1 MTVIWVAFGS
11 AIGGAGRY
19 WVFEFLARQY
29 GGGFPWAT
37 LTVNVV
43 GSLLIGVAAA
53 LTGSEGRFEL
63 GGAGRQ
69 FLMLGLFGG
78 FTTFS
83 AFSLETLT
91 LIQDADWWPATGNVF
106 ASVGLCLIG
115 VWAGHT
121 LAMVLN
127 R

>member
-1 MTVIWVAFGS
+1 MTVVWVALGS

-19 WVFEFLARQY
+19 WVFEFFARQV
-29 GGGFPWAT
+29 GGGFPWGT
-37 LTVNVV
+37 LAVNLA
-43 GSLLIGVAAA
+43 GSLLIGFSAA
-53 LTGSEGRFEL
+53 LTGPEGRFEL

-69 FLMLGLFGG
+69 FVMLGLFGG
-78 FTTFS
+78 FTNFS
-83 AFSLETLT
+83 AFSFETLT
-91 LIQDADWWPATGNVF
+91 LIQDAEWWPAAGNVV

-115 VWAGHT
+115 VWAGYT